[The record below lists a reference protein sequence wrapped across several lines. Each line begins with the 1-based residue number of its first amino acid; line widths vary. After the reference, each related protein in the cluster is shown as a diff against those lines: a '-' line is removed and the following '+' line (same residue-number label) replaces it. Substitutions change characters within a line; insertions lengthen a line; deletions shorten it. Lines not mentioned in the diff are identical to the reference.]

1 MHQQQTIQT
10 ITQDCAYHLM
20 ETKAAP
26 SARQGSA
33 QKFPLQFLCDWASS
47 ILDNKMGNLLEY
59 RHLLKNPK
67 YKYVWSQSFSKEICQ
82 LATMTKT
89 ILFLTKP
96 EIPQAQRKDI
106 TYGCI
111 VGTYRSEKKDP
122 Y

>member
-1 MHQQQTIQT
+1 
-10 ITQDCAYHLM
+10 M

-26 SARQGSA
+26 SARKESA
-33 QKFPLQFLCDWASS
+33 WKYPLQLLCYWEKS
-47 ILDNKMGNLLEY
+47 ILDKKTGDLLEY

-67 YKYVWSQSFSKEICQ
+67 YKDEWSQSFSKEIRQ

-89 ILFLTKP
+89 ISFLTKP

-106 TYGCI
+106 TYGC
-111 VGTYRSEKKDP
+111 VVCTYCSKMRDP